1 MEIREGQDASF
12 ECRAVVSGGTVHSF
26 VRWTKVG
33 GPMPASV
40 HNPQDSRLHFGH
52 ANVHDSGRYA
62 CVATHGGRSVEAYAT
77 LRVKSY
83 GPQEAKVSQAS
94 ATGTCMADERA
105 CASTNECVKSEYW

>member
-1 MEIREGQDASF
+1 MSFLDSVNYSTDELHISVYPHESEIREGQDTSF
-12 ECRAVVSGGTVHSF
+12 ECRAVVSGGAANPY

-40 HNPQDSRLHFGH
+40 HNPQDSRLHFSR

-77 LRVKSY
+77 LRVKSCSF
-83 GPQEAKVSQAS
+83 K
-94 ATGTCMADERA
+94 DI
-105 CASTNECVKSEYW
+105 KL